1 MSGAEAAIE
10 RLAIKAER
18 IALARAETLARGR
31 ENRTEW
37 ADARLLRP
45 LIANDN

>member
-1 MSGAEAAIE
+1 MSGADAAIE

-31 ENRTEW
+31 EDRTERTRARSLT
-37 ADARLLRP
+37 ADR
-45 LIANDN
+45 N

>member
-18 IALARAETLARGR
+18 IAHAHAETLARKRAAAGR
-31 ENRTEW
+31 
-37 ADARLLRP
+37 LRV
-45 LIANDN
+45 LSNDDN